1 MRNTCPHQTLCF
13 FLSFFILYL
22 FFPFSASVHAVGR
35 KDGKASV
42 DSASKGKALVDE
54 GEKLMKRGETA
65 KSLLVINR
73 YIDDGG
79 MRGTAIADS
88 ALFAKAL
95 MLNAHNYVNIGNSRQ
110 ALTLMRQALPIVR
123 ASGDRR
129 RLSELYNN
137 IFSIYYSRHEYDQ
150 AEDLLQAALQLSI
163 ADADSA
169 AIRNLYNNFG
179 LMYCE
184 RGKYASAIGFMD
196 KALSYSPA
204 ADRLGR
210 SLIFTNRA
218 EVFVR
223 QNRMAEAEKS
233 LAVALTLQKGVPF
246 DARAVQTSL
255 NMAYVKARLG
265 KRGEVAV
272 LQHYIYKVMPRLPLP
287 MQANSYEQLA
297 DIHFCL
303 GDSLAALRDIM
314 RYQPLSDSLRRAND
328 DSQLQQL
335 LVAYDADRLK
345 QHNTNLQ
352 QAVDI
357 YRLQAD
363 ARSRLLWITIAFVLV
378 LAALLVALWRRMK
391 ADRMKN
397 ALISRQQNQLL
408 AYEQQE
414 HERKQQEM
422 QRKQEELRRK
432 QEEMS
437 LEIDHKN
444 RQLTSYTLDLAAVNE
459 FHQHVSSALAALREK
474 KFTAAETDLQLKELI
489 QSLQHFNDKPLGDDF
504 RVYFDEVHPG
514 FLMRLSQK
522 HDLSPADLRLC
533 AYLHLGMTTKEIAA
547 LTYKEVRSVESSRN
561 RLRKKLNLPPET
573 NLKQYLEQFAVVL
586 PYPKNI
592 DKQ

>member
-1 MRNTCPHQTLCF
+1 MHHMHSIRPLLPLCSLLF
-13 FLSFFILYL
+13 SFILSIQ
-22 FFPFSASVHAVGR
+22 FTSSAYAHAAGSKVG
-35 KDGKASV
+35 KIAAGA
-42 DSASKGKALVDE
+42 ATKGEALVNE
-54 GEKLMKRGETA
+54 GERLMKCGETA
-65 KSLLVINR
+65 KSLLALNR
-73 YIDDGG
+73 YIDDVG
-79 MRGTAIADS
+79 MRGTMIADS

-95 MLNAHNYVNIGNSRQ
+95 MLNAHNYVNIGNSHQ
-110 ALTLMRQALPIVR
+110 ALTLMRQALPIVK

-150 AEDLLQAALQLSI
+150 AEDLLHAALQLSI

-179 LMYCE
+179 LMYYE

-196 KALSYSPA
+196 KALAYSPV

-223 QNRMAEAEKS
+223 QGRMAESEKS
-233 LAVALTLQKGVPF
+233 LGVALALQKGVPF

-265 KRGEVAV
+265 KRGEVAA
-272 LQHYIYKVMPRLPLP
+272 LQRYIYKVMPRLPLP

-422 QRKQEELRRK
+422 QRKQEE
-432 QEEMS
+432 MA

-459 FHQHVSSALAALREK
+459 FHQHVSSTLTALREK
-474 KFTAAETDLQLKELI
+474 KFTAAEANQKLKELT

-586 PYPKNI
+586 PYPINI